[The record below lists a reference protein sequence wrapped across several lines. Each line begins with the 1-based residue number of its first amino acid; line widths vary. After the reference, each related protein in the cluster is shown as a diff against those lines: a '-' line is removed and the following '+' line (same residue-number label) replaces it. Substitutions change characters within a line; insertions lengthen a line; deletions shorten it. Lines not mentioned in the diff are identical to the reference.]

1 MIDFNVEGVLL
12 KITEEWNE
20 QGRLKI
26 PTRAKSSFFGAW
38 PGIAR
43 C

>member
-1 MIDFNVEGVLL
+1 MLCDGMIDFHVEGVLL

-26 PTRAKSSFFGAW
+26 PTRAKL
-38 PGIAR
+38 
-43 C
+43 